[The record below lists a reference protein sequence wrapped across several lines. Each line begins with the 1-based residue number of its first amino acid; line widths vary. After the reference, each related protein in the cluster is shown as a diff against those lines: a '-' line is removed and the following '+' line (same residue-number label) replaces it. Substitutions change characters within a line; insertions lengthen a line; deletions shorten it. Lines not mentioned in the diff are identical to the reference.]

1 MADIFTTDH
10 LFADGSYPDMIYIRP
25 DWYLNYV
32 KNLAWLLALKF
43 KLDLKKFD
51 IGIFEKMTKFASDNK
66 CSLKG
71 IIDYEIAKKR
81 GRREFYIP
89 VFYSSP
95 TRIVASFEA
104 TLLTDY
110 LQKAKDAKGFT
121 IKYMM
126 SEGSYSIPSE
136 GEEITNLVN
145 VKISRF
151 GNFFYYSDAYKLKF

>member
-1 MADIFTTDH
+1 
-10 LFADGSYPDMIYIRP
+10 MIYIRP

-43 KLDLKKFD
+43 KLDLQKFD
-51 IGIFEKMTKFASDNK
+51 ISVFERMTKFATENK

-81 GRREFYIP
+81 GKREFFIP

-95 TRIVASFEA
+95 TRLAASGDSIAF
-104 TLLTDY
+104 TDY
-110 LQKAKDAKGFT
+110 LQKAKEAKEFT

-126 SEGSYSIPSE
+126 YEGNYPIPFD
-136 GEEITNLVN
+136 GEEITNLLN
-145 VKISRF
+145 LKFSIKTE
-151 GNFFYYSDAYKLKF
+151 NYFYYTDAYKLKF